1 MKNDINKVA
10 QTIAKEISKFEANI
24 PADNGTF
31 HNTLGLT
38 KRESEARQ
46 MAGWFLSKV
55 EKIEND
61 GDPNNEYNTLQNQL
75 IDLAIAE
82 VGK

>member
-10 QTIAKEISKFEANI
+10 QTIAKEISKFEENT

-38 KRESEARQ
+38 KRESEARK
-46 MAGWFLSKV
+46 MAGWFLEKV
-55 EKIEND
+55 EKMSLDSNKEEFNK
-61 GDPNNEYNTLQNQL
+61 LQNQL